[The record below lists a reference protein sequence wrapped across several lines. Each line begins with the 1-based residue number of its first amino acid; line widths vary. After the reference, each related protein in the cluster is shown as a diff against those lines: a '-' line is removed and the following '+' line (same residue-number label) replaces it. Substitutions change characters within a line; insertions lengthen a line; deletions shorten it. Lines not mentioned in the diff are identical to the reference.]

1 MTFIRDPNVTTLPIL
16 ADVSVGVL
24 LLAIALVIFI
34 RVRAAPAPDRTL
46 PIRALVAYFLC
57 SGLAH
62 LAGILAFWLPI
73 PETLDAVQMATV
85 VLTVIVVLV
94 FAVSSRRFATGAA
107 QRAPGGVDLLRA
119 PAVESATLH
128 EEAEALKSRR
138 ATDTAKLFAS
148 TQYFDYSILG
158 ANISVFQQ
166 DLDLRY
172 TWMHNPPAALAL
184 DEIAGKR
191 DEDVFARDVAAPIV
205 LAKKAALSSGEPQ
218 TVSFELDEDGRS
230 HFYDLTVHLLRDDA
244 GIPIG
249 LSSVA
254 VDVSEHKA
262 YAEKLQVVMRELAHR
277 SKNLLAI
284 IIGISNMTSK
294 LADDPREF
302 HQRFSERLRS
312 LSDAHDALTET
323 DWTGAELL
331 QVVEHQTA
339 PYHDGADGVV
349 SVDGEPVWLKPNAVQ
364 YLTLAL
370 HELTSNA
377 ARHGAL
383 QSDKGNISISWKR
396 ITPDDPDNPSGLRF
410 VWCEAFGV
418 EADAPVANGFGRL
431 LLEEVAPS
439 ALRGSSTLD
448 IADDGLNY
456 VLTIS
461 RDEFRMSSPAA
472 PV

>member
-1 MTFIRDPNVTTLPIL
+1 MNFIQDPNVTTLQIL

-34 RVRAAPAPDRTL
+34 RVRAAPAPDRSL

-85 VLTVIVVLV
+85 VLTATVVLV
-94 FAVSSRRFATGAA
+94 FAVSSRRLATGAA
-107 QRAPGGVDLLRA
+107 VREPGKVGLHA
-119 PAVESATLH
+119 PAIESATLRG
-128 EEAEALKSRR
+128 EAEALKSRL

-172 TWMHNPPAALAL
+172 TWMHNPPAALGL
-184 DEIAGKR
+184 DGIAGKH
-191 DEDVFARDVAAPIV
+191 DEYVFAPDVAARV
-205 LAKKAALSSGEPQ
+205 VRAKKAALSSGKPE
-218 TVSFELDEDGRS
+218 TVSFELDEDGSS

-244 GIPIG
+244 GTPIG

-254 VDVSEHKA
+254 VDVSDHKA
-262 YAEKLQVVMRELAHR
+262 HAEKLQMVMRELAHR

-294 LADDPREF
+294 LTDDPREF
-302 HQRFSERLRS
+302 HQRFSERIRS

-323 DWTGAELL
+323 DWAGAELL

-383 QSDKGNISISWKR
+383 RSDRGNISISWKR
-396 ITPDDPDNPSGLRF
+396 ITPDDPDNPSGLQF
-410 VWCEAFGV
+410 VWREAFGAEV
-418 EADAPVANGFGRL
+418 DATVANGFGRL

-439 ALRGSSTLD
+439 ALQGSSSLD

-461 RDEFRMSSPAA
+461 RDEFRMSSQPA